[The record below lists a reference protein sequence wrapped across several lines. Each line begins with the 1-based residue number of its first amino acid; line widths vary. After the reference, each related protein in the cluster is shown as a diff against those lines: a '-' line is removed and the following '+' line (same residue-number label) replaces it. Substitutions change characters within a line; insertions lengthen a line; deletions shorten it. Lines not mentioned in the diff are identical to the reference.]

1 MILTCYNSRRFYEL
15 KKLKILK
22 AINIIVLIIAS
33 ALLVRGICMC
43 IFSAVVYDGSGSLTK
58 SDAVIAYAVTYG
70 VLSGIF
76 WGSVFYYQKQNQ
88 KVRQT

>member
-1 MILTCYNSRRFYEL
+1 MNS
-15 KKLKILK
+15 KKLKVLK
-22 AINIIVLIIAS
+22 VVNIIVLIIAS

-43 IFSAVVYDGSGSLTK
+43 IFSAVVYDGSGSLNK

-76 WGSVFYYQKQNQ
+76 WGAFFIIKSKIKKYNKLDD
-88 KVRQT
+88 